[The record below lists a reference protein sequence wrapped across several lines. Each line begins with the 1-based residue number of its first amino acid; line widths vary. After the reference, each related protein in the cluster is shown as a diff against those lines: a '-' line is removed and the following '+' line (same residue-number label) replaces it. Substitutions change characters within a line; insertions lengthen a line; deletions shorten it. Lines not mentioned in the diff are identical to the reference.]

1 MPTRFRR
8 SLVLIAL
15 VLSACAAPPPP
26 PASDERAEQDS
37 PSGFCKLLGPFG
49 SVLTACSAPPPPP
62 PSTLPT
68 TVELSIAGGA
78 DMNGGLPAKVKVYYL
93 ASTSRFSSADFFAV
107 FGEPEATLGADLVS
121 VEEYQLVPGATVA
134 DAKSFDTA
142 PVAIGVVAAFREIGR
157 PGWRAV
163 GPLVPNAENPVEV
176 TLAANTVAIGQ

>member
-1 MPTRFRR
+1 MPTRFRK
-8 SLVLIAL
+8 SLALIAL

-26 PASDERAEQDS
+26 PE
-37 PSGFCKLLGPFG
+37 
-49 SVLTACSAPPPPP
+49 PPPP
-62 PSTLPT
+62 T
-68 TVELSIAGGA
+68 TVQLSIAGKA

-93 ASTSRFSSADFFAV
+93 ASTSAFSSADFFAV